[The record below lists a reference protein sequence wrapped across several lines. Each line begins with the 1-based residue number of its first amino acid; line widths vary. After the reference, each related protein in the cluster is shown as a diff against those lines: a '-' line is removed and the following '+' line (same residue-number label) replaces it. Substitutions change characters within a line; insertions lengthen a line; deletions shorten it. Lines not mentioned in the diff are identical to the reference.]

1 MKPEGVIQPNGEVPL
16 TLYFHVIKENLYCM
30 VMQSDDKNTSVV
42 KITEQ

>member
-1 MKPEGVIQPNGEVPL
+1 MKAEGIIQPNGEVSL
-16 TLYFHVIKENLYCM
+16 TLYFQEIKENLYCM